1 MFTVVTGGGSI
12 EGDTVVTDFE
22 GVATSG
28 QWTLGAAAGLQEVK
42 AASGAAQVTFRAFA
56 GPHPSG
62 LEGQIAFVSL
72 ADASVEIAV
81 VNADGSGFKR
91 MKHPGLD
98 LQPAWSPDGSQIA
111 FVQGELIGATAVMR
125 FSVALMSADGVFLGR
140 VAWAGD
146 ISWGEVLD
154 PGSLTWSPDG
164 QIIAYSFVDASRVR
178 SVKYVSLDEGLV
190 DHPEA
195 FGPEKCKTP
204 VTFGTGLP

>member
-98 LQPAWSPDGSQIA
+98 LQPAWSPD
-111 FVQGELIGATAVMR
+111 
-125 FSVALMSADGVFLGR
+125 
-140 VAWAGD
+140 
-146 ISWGEVLD
+146 
-154 PGSLTWSPDG
+154 
-164 QIIAYSFVDASRVR
+164 RVR
-178 SVKYVSLDEGLV
+178 AG
-190 DHPEA
+190 
-195 FGPEKCKTP
+195 
-204 VTFGTGLP
+204 

>member
-1 MFTVVTGGGSI
+1 M
-12 EGDTVVTDFE
+12 
-22 GVATSG
+22 
-28 QWTLGAAAGLQEVK
+28 
-42 AASGAAQVTFRAFA
+42 
-56 GPHPSG
+56 
-62 LEGQIAFVSL
+62 
-72 ADASVEIAV
+72 
-81 VNADGSGFKR
+81 
-91 MKHPGLD
+91 
-98 LQPAWSPDGSQIA
+98 
-111 FVQGELIGATAVMR
+111 QGELIGATAVMR

-195 FGPEKCKTP
+195 FGMRSARPLSPLGPDSRRGSCGTP
-204 VTFGTGLP
+204 IS